1 MDLER
6 IACGSCGAAL
16 DVPDGV
22 QFVTCRHCGSS
33 LKVAQT
39 ADVVFT
45 EVLETL
51 KEQSARIADN
61 TDVIRLQNEI
71 TLLDQEWEQ
80 RSAELMIHGKHGR
93 ISVPDKTSAMIG
105 GVAAVVFG
113 ALWAVIAGSM
123 SPVGAVMGI
132 IFIGIGL
139 LASYAAYEKATNY
152 ESLKALHDQKR
163 RSLLARLRS
172 LDDGP

>member
-6 IACGSCGAAL
+6 IACGNCGAAL

-33 LKVAQT
+33 LKVART
-39 ADVVFT
+39 NDIAFT

-71 TLLDQEWEQ
+71 ALLDQEWEQ
-80 RSAELMIHGKHGR
+80 RSASLMVHGQHGRVSTPDKSTAMAMGITGIIGAGIWTAIAAATFPLMILFG
-93 ISVPDKTSAMIG
+93 IVVG
-105 GVAAVVFG
+105 G
-113 ALWAVIAGSM
+113 IM
-123 SPVGAVMGI
+123 
-132 IFIGIGL
+132 L
-139 LASYAAYEKATNY
+139 LGSYAGYEKACRY
-152 ESLKALHDQKR
+152 ESLKAKHDQKR
-163 RSLLARLRS
+163 RSLLSRLRS
-172 LDDGP
+172 LEGR